1 MQLEKGLICE
11 YNHSSY
17 SICCTVYTCS
27 VNPNFDCSIIQM
39 SEVTELQL
47 EPNDEGRDFIIG
59 DLHGCFDI
67 LQSKLNEVDFDK
79 TKDRLFSVGD
89 IIDRGPDSEKCLEL
103 LYESWFFATIGN
115 HELMFLTYMGEYYS
129 SIQSSSDFLRNG
141 GNWISQVPR
150 SLQEEYMNTIKKTMH
165 GIIRVGDSNGFVVTH
180 SELVNENY
188 LDVFV
193 WNRDIYMKI
202 TEPVVKDD
210 DNRMY
215 CGFYDNTKPIVYVGH
230 NTLKEKQI
238 FVSNAQV
245 KNHLMLDL
253 GAYRN
258 GNLSFVEHKQVINEL
273 KEIYSE
279 S

>member
-17 SICCTVYTCS
+17 SICCIVYTCS
-27 VNPNFDCSIIQM
+27 VNPNFDCGIIQM

-150 SLQEEYMNTIKKTMH
+150 SLQEEYMNVIKKTMH